1 MSATKLNPFA
11 APFPCPYPLAPP
23 APPPFPLA
31 DACPPRFPF
40 VTYCCVASPQGH
52 LGLGFCFPVQQCSS
66 PPALRKGVPAAPPHG
81 LPPHKLM
88 AAFSGPCR
96 AGKQRQA
103 LPPVPMKPVASAAA
117 ADAAPAQ
124 VPAAKRKPRM
134 ARLLKAE
141 SWSQAKA
148 PRPRKAR
155 GPRARLTAQ
164 REAPPTSLYT
174 KRPRDWVKPEPSELG
189 DCTTIMLRNIPNK
202 LRSGDMISLLDEQC
216 ARANR
221 AAGVVVAAYDVLYLP
236 MDFRKEANF
245 GYAFINLTTT
255 AAAKELYCSLQNCCW
270 KVHGSKKV
278 INIDRA
284 TQQGKAMLVRHL
296 EKMRL
301 ERAKDE
307 FLPVEF
313 SPPRDGVNVP
323 AAPRRIRMAR
333 RRGARTASKAKA
345 ISS

>member
-1 MSATKLNPFA
+1 MAAATKLNPFA
-11 APFPCPYPLAPP
+11 APFPCSNPYAHHLAPP

-40 VTYCCVASPQGH
+40 VTYCCVASPQGR
-52 LGLGFCFPVQQCSS
+52 LGFCFPVQQSSGS
-66 PPALRKGVPAAPPHG
+66 PPVLRKGVLAAPPHG

-88 AAFSGPCR
+88 AAFSGPCG

-103 LPPVPMKPVASAAA
+103 PAPVPMKPVAAAA
-117 ADAAPAQ
+117 AAPAAP
-124 VPAAKRKPRM
+124 RKPRM
-134 ARLLKAE
+134 ARLKAE
-141 SWSQAKA
+141 SRSQARAA
-148 PRPRKAR
+148 PRPRKAA
-155 GPRARLTAQ
+155 GPRACLAAQ
-164 REAPPTSLYT
+164 REAPPPSLYT
-174 KRPRDWVKPEPSELG
+174 KRPRDWVKPKPSELG
-189 DCTTIMLRNIPNK
+189 ECTTIMLRNIPNK

-221 AAGVVVAAYDVLYLP
+221 AAGSVVAAYDVLYLP

-245 GYAFINLTTT
+245 GYAFINFTTT
-255 AAAKELYCSLQNCCW
+255 AAAKELYCSLQNCVW

-278 INIDRA
+278 IRIDQA

-296 EKMRL
+296 ERMRL
-301 ERAKDE
+301 ECAKDD

-313 SPPRDGVNVP
+313 SPARDGVNVP

-333 RRGARTASKAKA
+333 RAARTSSKAKA
-345 ISS
+345 KAG